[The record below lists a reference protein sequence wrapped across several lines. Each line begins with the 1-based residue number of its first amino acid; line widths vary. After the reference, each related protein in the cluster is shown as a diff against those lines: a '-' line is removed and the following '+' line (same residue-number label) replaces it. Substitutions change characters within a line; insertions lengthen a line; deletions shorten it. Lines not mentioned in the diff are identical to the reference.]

1 MGITPTQL
9 NLFNTESNPTMAT
22 NRPNFGSLLDKAPSE
37 VERPKPGPEGS
48 YLWVVQGLPR
58 MDKSSK
64 KQTEFVEFTL
74 KAVQAGDDVDPE
86 ALEAFLTM
94 PDGSKKPLGDFTQK
108 GTFYLTENSLWRLKD
123 FLTHCGIDVDEAES
137 LRQAIEETPNCQ
149 VVGYV
154 RHEASSDGE
163 SVFARVDKFASAD
176 DFNASEAEAA

>member
-1 MGITPTQL
+1 
-9 NLFNTESNPTMAT
+9 MAT
-22 NRPNFGSLLDKAPSE
+22 RPNFGSLLDKAPSE
-37 VERPKPGPEGS
+37 IERPKPGPEGS

-74 KAVQAGDDVDPE
+74 KCVQAGDDVDPD
-86 ALEAFLTM
+86 ALELFLSM
-94 PDGSKKPLGDFTQK
+94 PDGSKKPLGDFTQRA
-108 GTFYLTENSLWRLKD
+108 TFYLTDASLWRLKD
-123 FLTHCGIDVDEAES
+123 FLGYCGIDLDEAES

-154 RHEASSDGE
+154 KHESSSDGA
-163 SVFARVDKFASAD
+163 SVFARVDKFASAE